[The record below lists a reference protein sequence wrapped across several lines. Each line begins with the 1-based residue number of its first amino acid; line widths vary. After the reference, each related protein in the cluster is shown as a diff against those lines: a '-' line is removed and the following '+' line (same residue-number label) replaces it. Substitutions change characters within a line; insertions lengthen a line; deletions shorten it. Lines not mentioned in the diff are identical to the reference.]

1 MDGALNTGITNGNR
15 SRNIIRGKFF
25 RPVLM
30 AVVCVAQSQFL
41 KQSKSTFGIP
51 GQIVLFPFHYEYHN
65 LMGNFIEIII
75 IRSDNNNG
83 DDVGNGNN
91 FSYTGGQVRRYRR
104 WGRTE

>member
-1 MDGALNTGITNGNR
+1 M
-15 SRNIIRGKFF
+15 S
-25 RPVLM
+25 P
-30 AVVCVAQSQFL
+30 QSQFL
-41 KQSKSTFGIP
+41 KQSESTFGIP

-104 WGRTE
+104 WGRLSGTGRLLFIGGIQARSCLMVG